1 MAFIGRQYAPLF
13 SNKYDDM
20 MIIPDICNF
29 FRYALSAPPF
39 GVDNT
44 DIAPPFGV
52 DKTKTAPPCIIM
64 STQGKDR
71 YIDRFYI
78 LMHQLGGETYKA
90 EIRPWITLIYMVTE
104 PKMVALYIFRWVYTS
119 GTSRWAVSS
128 LPMFAMYILIV

>member
-78 LMHQLGGETYKA
+78 LMHQLGVVKEGA
-90 EIRPWITLIYMVTE
+90 QSVLR
-104 PKMVALYIFRWVYTS
+104 
-119 GTSRWAVSS
+119 
-128 LPMFAMYILIV
+128 LPR

>member
-29 FRYALSAPPF
+29 FRYALSAPP
-39 GVDNT
+39 VDNT

-78 LMHQLGGETYKA
+78 LMHQLGGGGLLRREHSWQATSWDRSPTYLLSLLSERQCFQEQATA
-90 EIRPWITLIYMVTE
+90 E
-104 PKMVALYIFRWVYTS
+104 
-119 GTSRWAVSS
+119 
-128 LPMFAMYILIV
+128 PMYGL

>member
-90 EIRPWITLIYMVTE
+90 EIPPCITLIY
-104 PKMVALYIFRWVYTS
+104 F
-119 GTSRWAVSS
+119 
-128 LPMFAMYILIV
+128 